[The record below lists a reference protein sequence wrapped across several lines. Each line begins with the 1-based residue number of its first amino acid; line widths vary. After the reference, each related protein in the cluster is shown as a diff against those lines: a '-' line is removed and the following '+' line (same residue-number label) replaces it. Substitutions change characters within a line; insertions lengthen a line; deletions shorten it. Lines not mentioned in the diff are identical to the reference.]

1 MSITGSIVVFMITW
15 WLILFTI
22 LPININSQQEKGNV
36 TEGTDPGAPA
46 NPKIVFK
53 LILTT
58 IITTL
63 LFVVIYVLAYFD
75 ILNVRELL
83 S

>member
-1 MSITGSIVVFMITW
+1 MSITGSIVVFIIIW

-22 LPININSQQEKGNV
+22 LPIKIKSQNEKGSV
-36 TEGTDPGAPA
+36 VEGTDPGAPTD
-46 NPKIVFK
+46 PKIVFK

-58 IITTL
+58 IIASILFATT
-63 LFVVIYVLAYFD
+63 YVLVYFD
-75 ILNVRELL
+75 ILNVRELF